1 MQLWPASGT
10 PSLRPQTARVWLS
23 AATAT
28 CTLKLMRAICLQD
41 MGLAQIDVPKPA
53 GIYGYSG
60 DAGNISTPN
69 LAKYASE
76 GLLFQTWYSSFHYC
90 SPSRGSMMTGR
101 LPVRCV

>member
-1 MQLWPASGT
+1 MCRQVTSVNHELNGGVT
-10 PSLRPQTARVWLS
+10 RVL
-23 AATAT
+23 
-28 CTLKLMRAICLQD
+28 CVQD

>member
-1 MQLWPASGT
+1 M
-10 PSLRPQTARVWLS
+10 RLS
-23 AATAT
+23 ASITM
-28 CTLKLMRAICLQD
+28 CILKSKSMGALCLQD

-76 GLLFQTWYSSFHYC
+76 GLKDDRELVMEAVKQSGYALQYASK
-90 SPSRGSMMTGR
+90 GLQKDEEMLR
-101 LPVRCV
+101 LK

>member
-1 MQLWPASGT
+1 
-10 PSLRPQTARVWLS
+10 
-23 AATAT
+23 
-28 CTLKLMRAICLQD
+28 

-76 GLLFQTWYSSFHYC
+76 GLLFQTWYVARKHSS
-90 SPSRGSMMTGR
+90 SA
-101 LPVRCV
+101 PVAAPL